1 MQIQIT
7 LLSVV
12 ILLHAGFVL
21 SADQV
26 QKTRALKEDIPL
38 TLDHIMGKIENRYN
52 NMGFSADFVQESTLK
67 ALDIIDSATGKM
79 MVKYPGMMR
88 WEYEKPDKQI
98 IVTDGKSLWVYRPE
112 DNQVMMGAAPVF
124 FGEGKGAG
132 FLSNMTVLRKKFN
145 ITLENTLPD
154 GLIELK
160 LIPKK
165 KAFDISAIYLFLSK
179 KTFVITE
186 IITCNTYDDK
196 TSIKLYRIKFTKD
209 MDDTEFAFTLPE
221 DVDILQLDES
231 P

>member
-1 MQIQIT
+1 MRIQIA
-7 LLSVV
+7 LLSVL
-12 ILLHAGFVL
+12 ILLHAGFAL
-21 SADQV
+21 SADQA
-26 QKTRALKEDIPL
+26 QKTVALKEDVPL
-38 TLDHIMGKIENRYN
+38 TLDHIMSRIENRYN
-52 NMGFSADFVQESTLK
+52 NMGFSADFVQESILK
-67 ALDIIDSATGKM
+67 ALDITDSATGKM

-98 IVTDGKSLWVYRPE
+98 IVTDGKSLWVHRPE
-112 DNQVMMGAAPVF
+112 DNQVMIGAAPVF

-132 FLSNMTVLRKKFN
+132 FLSDMTVLRKKFN
-145 ITLENTLPD
+145 ITLEKTAPD
-154 GLIELK
+154 GLIGLK

-186 IITCNTYDDK
+186 IVTCNTYDDR
-196 TSIKLYRIKFTKD
+196 TSIKLYHIAFTED
-209 MDDTEFAFTLPE
+209 MNDTEFAFTLPE

>member
-1 MQIQIT
+1 MRIQIA
-7 LLSVV
+7 LLSVL
-12 ILLHAGFVL
+12 ILLHAGFAL
-21 SADQV
+21 STDQA
-26 QKTRALKEDIPL
+26 QKTVALKEDVPL
-38 TLDHIMGKIENRYN
+38 TLDHIMSKIENRYN

-67 ALDIIDSATGKM
+67 ALDITDSATGNM

-98 IVTDGKSLWVYRPE
+98 IVTDGKSLWVHRPE
-112 DNQVMMGAAPVF
+112 DNQVMIGAAPVF

-132 FLSNMTVLRKKFN
+132 FLSDMTVLRKKFN
-145 ITLENTLPD
+145 ISLEKTAPD

-165 KAFDISAIYLFLSK
+165 KAFDISAIYLFISK

-186 IITCNTYDDK
+186 IVTCNTYDDK
-196 TSIKLYRIKFTKD
+196 TSIKLYNIEFTKD
-209 MDDTEFAFTLPE
+209 MDSAEFAFALPE